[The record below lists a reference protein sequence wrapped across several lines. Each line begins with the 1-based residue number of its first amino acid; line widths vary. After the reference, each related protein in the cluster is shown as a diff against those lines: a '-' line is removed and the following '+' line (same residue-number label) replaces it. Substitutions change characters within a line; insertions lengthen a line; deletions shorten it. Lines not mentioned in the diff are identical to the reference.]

1 MRAIGTCC
9 LTEKQSNKQH
19 HQTMTTPYLFKEEFR
34 QQNPFLERIPYHY
47 NVGNV
52 LSNLKFYISNKMER
66 IDERLYVLFDYP
78 GLGKTTTI
86 VEASRET
93 NSLYVQVSLPASAS
107 ISSIEH
113 SIEDQMNQ
121 YRLFSENQLLNIIES
136 RFLAGLVAIF
146 QNVYKIVKQNPNI
159 FIVQIKENGISDDK
173 PEKMLGIIASQ
184 VDSILNLCNKTII
197 VLHFDDCQHWST
209 PSTFTRQ
216 IDRDALTLLK
226 SDIKNYYMIGLSKA
240 VTRLPRK
247 VFVALTGTNVSAV
260 QRVRIDSG
268 VKLYGETCLQYSNAR
283 ILLNILKHF
292 CNITLQDKQM
302 LAELKYL
309 EGSFRIFQYFL
320 RILYENHGN
329 DKAEILKI
337 SNLRNLIEKTYM
349 EWKNNDL
356 LVQLFNNSLLFE
368 NTLKEILFSALYPNF
383 FLGKLVLYN
392 AETKKITD
400 YREDLIDNS
409 LICVANF
416 ARNQFPDKWM
426 KYHDIGLVRW
436 KIVDNSYIMEPPFPF
451 LIKLWCDHSAKYL
464 FPSFGI
470 EYLNSCLTT
479 GVLATGV
486 LGHAFQYAVALELT
500 LPYSPLFKKILP
512 NGYLPFSEQY
522 RLETFTID
530 SQPNIASATIFYAN
544 DRPKPVIS
552 YDIITFI
559 NDMNGNAKKVLIQ
572 VKNDSNSTRCRESAK
587 NLFRLDADVKVII
600 SWHEHKLSSL
610 AQDKCI
616 VIEGSGQFTGTAIP
630 FNFIFGNMSQISDH
644 REIRNQLCK
653 HPFFQNFLDPSPRN
667 SPKRRKRYISEGKLS
682 KRILSIFIAIL
693 TLNMT
698 FITSILLSN
707 DAITVQLLSL
717 DNSSLFE
724 LSGIYLYCVIIL

>member
-1 MRAIGTCC
+1 
-9 LTEKQSNKQH
+9 
-19 HQTMTTPYLFKEEFR
+19 
-34 QQNPFLERIPYHY
+34 
-47 NVGNV
+47 
-52 LSNLKFYISNKMER
+52 
-66 IDERLYVLFDYP
+66 
-78 GLGKTTTI
+78 
-86 VEASRET
+86 
-93 NSLYVQVSLPASAS
+93 
-107 ISSIEH
+107 
-113 SIEDQMNQ
+113 
-121 YRLFSENQLLNIIES
+121 
-136 RFLAGLVAIF
+136 
-146 QNVYKIVKQNPNI
+146 
-159 FIVQIKENGISDDK
+159 
-173 PEKMLGIIASQ
+173 
-184 VDSILNLCNKTII
+184 
-197 VLHFDDCQHWST
+197 
-209 PSTFTRQ
+209 
-216 IDRDALTLLK
+216 
-226 SDIKNYYMIGLSKA
+226 
-240 VTRLPRK
+240 
-247 VFVALTGTNVSAV
+247 
-260 QRVRIDSG
+260 
-268 VKLYGETCLQYSNAR
+268 VKLYGETCLQYSNAH

-292 CNITLQDKQM
+292 CNITLEDEQM
-302 LAELKYL
+302 LAELKSL

-337 SNLRNLIEKTYM
+337 SNLKNLIEKTYM

-368 NTLKEILFSALYPNF
+368 NTLKEILFSSLYPNF

-392 AETKKITD
+392 PETKKITD

-409 LICVANF
+409 LKCVANF

-464 FPSFGI
+464 FPSVDI
-470 EYLNSCLTT
+470 EHLNSCLST
-479 GVLATGV
+479 GLLATGV

-544 DRPKPVIS
+544 DRSKPVTS

-572 VKNDSNSTRCRESAK
+572 VKNDTNSTRCRESAK

-653 HPFFQNFLDPSPRN
+653 HPFFQNFLDPSLQK
-667 SPKRRKRYISEGKLS
+667 SPKRRKWYISQEQSIASTSYATQPTLGMPTAGGSGQQMSTALNPEPFNLDTWIANRLGLDLNSEEEKNRLNELMVAFRKAGFRTKELVESFDKEAIDAINSELPEGKKLKLGEIIIIIFTVWLR
-682 KRILSIFIAIL
+682 KRD
-693 TLNMT
+693 TRK
-698 FITSILLSN
+698 
-707 DAITVQLLSL
+707 
-717 DNSSLFE
+717 
-724 LSGIYLYCVIIL
+724 